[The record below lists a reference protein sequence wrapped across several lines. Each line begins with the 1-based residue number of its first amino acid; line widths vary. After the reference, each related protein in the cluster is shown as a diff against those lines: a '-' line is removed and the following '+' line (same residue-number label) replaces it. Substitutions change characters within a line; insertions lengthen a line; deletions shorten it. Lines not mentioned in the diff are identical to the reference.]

1 MRTHDGEVI
10 DSDTLQDC
18 TGANVVSHQT
28 VWQSDSHWNNVHSV
42 TIIVALCYGMY
53 GL

>member
-18 TGANVVSHQT
+18 TGVVTKQSGSLTPTETMSILLQLLLHYAT
-28 VWQSDSHWNNVHSV
+28 VCMV
-42 TIIVALCYGMY
+42 
-53 GL
+53 